1 MKPPDLNLQQLNVT
15 YNSISDIE
23 NSLHRKAINLSQLP
37 GYTSMRLVITL
48 FLCSSLVW
56 VSSPASAQNKSQPD
70 NLIPLPEA
78 PEPPAPT
85 EEKSSLPPELELDPS
100 LEPEITIR
108 EGKDEMIEEYRVNG
122 ELYMIKITPRI
133 GKPYYLVNRRR
144 ATGMTHPGDMGS
156 GISVPMWEIYRF

>member
-23 NSLHRKAINLSQLP
+23 NSLHRKATNLPQLP

-78 PEPPAPT
+78 PEPPAST